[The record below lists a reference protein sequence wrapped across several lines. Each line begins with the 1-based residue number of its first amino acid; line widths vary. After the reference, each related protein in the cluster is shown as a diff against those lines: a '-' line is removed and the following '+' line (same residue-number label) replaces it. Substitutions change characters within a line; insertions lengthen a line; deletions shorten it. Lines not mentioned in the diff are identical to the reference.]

1 MIKNTLNSILQTM
14 RALINDRGLLAIFAG
29 LYALLLAML
38 YGFIATREATI
49 GQVLLT
55 LLFAASAPV
64 IFFLLQ
70 AAIINR
76 ARRGRIE
83 WHRAL
88 RDSCKLLLLAL
99 PVILAGV
106 AIASLLNRWQAHFPA
121 PHANQL
127 SVQLPGGYPAPL
139 QPIAAATPKPMHW
152 PTFLFGTLRCLLF
165 GIALPLTMIQL
176 WIEMGHRDLL
186 KLVRGGARSILTK
199 LAGVI
204 SRAFAPQSVLTYS
217 LGLFVFAVLP
227 YALLF
232 VHTPLK
238 GARSEIAIFASRLAL
253 VFVFTMLGWVITL
266 STFAKNNERLAIESE
281 ERRPEESA

>member
-38 YGFIATREATI
+38 YGFIATHEATI

-76 ARRGRIE
+76 ARSGRIE
-83 WHRAL
+83 WYRAL

-106 AIASLLNRWQAHFPA
+106 AIASWLNRWQAHFPA
-121 PHANQL
+121 PHTSQL
-127 SVQLPGGYPAPL
+127 TVQMPGGYPAPL

-176 WIEMGHRDLL
+176 WVEMGSRDLL

-199 LAGVI
+199 LAGVM
-204 SRAFAPQSVLTYS
+204 SHAFAPQSVLTFS

-253 VFVFTMLGWVITL
+253 VFVFTLLGWVTTL
-266 STFAKNNERLAIESE
+266 STFAKSNESPALENPEPESE
-281 ERRPEESA
+281 EFA

>member
-1 MIKNTLNSILQTM
+1 MLKETIKSTLNTARSLLQSWH
-14 RALINDRGLLAIFAG
+14 ALAIFAG
-29 LYALLLAML
+29 LYALLLATL

-64 IFFLLQ
+64 VFFLLQ
-70 AAIINR
+70 ATTINR

-83 WHRAL
+83 WYRGL
-88 RDSCKLLLLAL
+88 RDSCKLALLAL
-99 PVILAGV
+99 PVILAAV
-106 AIASLLNRWQAHFPA
+106 AISSLLNRWQAHFPA
-121 PHANQL
+121 PPANQL

-139 QPIAAATPKPMHW
+139 QPVAAATPKPMHW

-176 WIEMGHRDLL
+176 WVEMGQRDLL
-186 KLVRGGARSILTK
+186 KLVRGGARSILSK
-199 LAGVI
+199 LAGVM

-227 YALLF
+227 YVLLF

-238 GARSEIAIFASRLAL
+238 GARSEIGIFTTRLAL
-253 VFVFTMLGWVITL
+253 VFVFTLLGWVTTL
-266 STFAKNNERLAIESE
+266 STFAKSSERLAIDQE
-281 ERRPEESA
+281 PQPDESA

>member
-1 MIKNTLNSILQTM
+1 MWKDTIKSTLNTARSLM
-14 RALINDRGLLAIFAG
+14 RSWHSLAIFAG

-64 IFFLLQ
+64 TFFLLQ

-76 ARRGRIE
+76 ARSGRIE

-139 QPIAAATPKPMHW
+139 QPVAAATPKPMHW
-152 PTFLFGTLRCLLF
+152 PAFLFATLRCLLF
-165 GIALPLTMIQL
+165 GIALPLTMIQM

-186 KLVRGGARSILTK
+186 KLVRGGARSLLTK
-199 LAGVI
+199 FAGVM

-227 YALLF
+227 YVLLF

-238 GARSEIAIFASRLAL
+238 GARSEIAIFTLRLAL
-253 VFVFTMLGWVITL
+253 VFVFTLLGWVITL
-266 STFAKNNERLAIESE
+266 STFAKSNESPALENPEPQSE
-281 ERRPEESA
+281 EFA

>member
-106 AIASLLNRWQAHFPA
+106 AIASLLNCWQAR
-121 PHANQL
+121 Q
-127 SVQLPGGYPAPL
+127 
-139 QPIAAATPKPMHW
+139 
-152 PTFLFGTLRCLLF
+152 
-165 GIALPLTMIQL
+165 
-176 WIEMGHRDLL
+176 
-186 KLVRGGARSILTK
+186 
-199 LAGVI
+199 
-204 SRAFAPQSVLTYS
+204 
-217 LGLFVFAVLP
+217 
-227 YALLF
+227 
-232 VHTPLK
+232 
-238 GARSEIAIFASRLAL
+238 
-253 VFVFTMLGWVITL
+253 
-266 STFAKNNERLAIESE
+266 
-281 ERRPEESA
+281 